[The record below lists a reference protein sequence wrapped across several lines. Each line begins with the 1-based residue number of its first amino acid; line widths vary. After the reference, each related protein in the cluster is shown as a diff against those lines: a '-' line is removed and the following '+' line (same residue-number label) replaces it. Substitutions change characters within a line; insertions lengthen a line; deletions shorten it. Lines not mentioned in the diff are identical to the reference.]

1 VSGGVNMT
9 ALVEVAAKNLWI
21 LSFYM
26 MGKCRK
32 KVVTIITTIV
42 KIRYPV
48 AGILDFF
55 GFTLWI

>member
-1 VSGGVNMT
+1 MT
-9 ALVEVAAKNLWI
+9 ALVEIAAKNLWI

-26 MGKCRK
+26 MGACRK
-32 KVVTIITTIV
+32 KVVTIATTIV

-48 AGILDFF
+48 AGILDFL